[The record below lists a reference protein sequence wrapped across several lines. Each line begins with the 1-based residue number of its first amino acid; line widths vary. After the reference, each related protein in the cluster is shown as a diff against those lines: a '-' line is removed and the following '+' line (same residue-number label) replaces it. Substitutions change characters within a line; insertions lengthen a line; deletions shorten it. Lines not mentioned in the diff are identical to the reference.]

1 MLPCLL
7 RVFEKRIM
15 MLSHGETANLSNRTA
30 SHAALRSPKG
40 KVMLCAAVIIYH
52 VVDCGRYRQIFA
64 MA

>member
-1 MLPCLL
+1 
-7 RVFEKRIM
+7 